1 MSNSGSV
8 HPHYSPPYPEHELT
22 SHYSITV
29 DDECIEKFNEMKLQ
43 KKIKWIVYKIN
54 DEGTKVV
61 VDTSSESADWEPF
74 REVLVNAK
82 ALNKNK
88 TQGKGPRYAVY
99 DFNYDLANGEGQRT
113 KLTFIS
119 WSPDD
124 ATTFPKMMYAST
136 KESFKRALSGLSGD
150 ELQANDEADLEENEI
165 YDSHG
170 FGNEHGRKKRCFNG
184 CLLPTMK
191 CMGCEFYSSEEG
203 LIISA

>member
-1 MSNSGSV
+1 MSNSG
-8 HPHYSPPYPEHELT
+8 
-22 SHYSITV
+22 ITV
-29 DDECIEKFNEMKLQ
+29 EDECIEKFNEMKLQ

-150 ELQANDEADLEENEI
+150 ELQANDEADLEENEMLKTV
-165 YDSHG
+165 SKG
-170 FGNEHGRKKRCFNG
+170 TAALK
-184 CLLPTMK
+184 
-191 CMGCEFYSSEEG
+191 
-203 LIISA
+203 A

>member
-1 MSNSGSV
+1 MQFFTNKSWM
-8 HPHYSPPYPEHELT
+8 YSLTQGQFTPLLASLPSITFDAEHELT
-22 SHYSITV
+22 NHHSITV

-150 ELQANDEADLEENEI
+150 ELQANDEADLEENEMLKTEETLFQWVLI
-165 YDSHG
+165 AYDDMHG
-170 FGNEHGRKKRCFNG
+170 V
-184 CLLPTMK
+184 
-191 CMGCEFYSSEEG
+191 
-203 LIISA
+203 